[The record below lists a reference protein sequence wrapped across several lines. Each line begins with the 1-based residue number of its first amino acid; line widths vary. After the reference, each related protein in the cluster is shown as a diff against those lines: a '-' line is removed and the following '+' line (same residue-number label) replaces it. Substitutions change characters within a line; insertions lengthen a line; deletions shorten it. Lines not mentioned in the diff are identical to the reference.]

1 MSTPRIMIVEDESIV
16 ALDMRVRLTRLGYQV
31 VGIANTAQEGILLA
45 STQRPDLALMDI
57 RLKGDM
63 DGIETATI
71 LRAEFQIPVVYLTAY
86 ADDPTLARAKPTQ
99 PLGYLIKPFE
109 ERELHSTIEM
119 ALYKIKAEAI
129 QKEQTARMERLVATI
144 PDGVILLDSER
155 RVTMGNARAQSYLA
169 VLGGGGIGEVVTH
182 LGIHPL
188 EDLIAE
194 YSSDSGAFE
203 IVVAGT
209 PPLTFEVT
217 LSPVLPDLFQTQG
230 QSGDLVMVIRDVTG
244 ERLIQQR
251 VRDHERL
258 AAVGQLAAGIAHDF
272 NNILASIMINPQLI
286 QRMEPSLSPKS
297 LERLDS
303 ICDQA
308 KRGSDLIR
316 QILDFSRA
324 SAMEVKSF
332 DLGPLLKEL
341 TQILERTLPD
351 AIRLD
356 VASLP
361 GPCVVNGDSTRI
373 FQLLMNLAVNARDAM
388 AGKSGVLRVEV
399 NTHPNHEFHFAG
411 AEQHERW
418 VRIAVSDNGTGIQP
432 QDLPHIFEPFFTTK
446 PSGKGTGL
454 GLAQVYGIV
463 KQHGGQVFVESVV
476 GQGTTFAV
484 LLPAP
489 ARITYSKGQ
498 TGKLRVT
505 PSQGNQQTI
514 LLVEDNALVRQ
525 AIAEIL
531 EISNFSVLTAVNGRE
546 ALTLLEANSDRVEL
560 ILSDLDMPE
569 VNGLQLCRAV
579 RANQNDVHF
588 IILSGYISDED
599 KRELEALR
607 VAACVSKPAD
617 VERLLC
623 LIEEVL
629 DKPSAQLQRISA

>member
-31 VGIANTAQEGILLA
+31 VGIANTAREGIALA

-86 ADDPTLARAKPTQ
+86 ADDTTLARAKPTQ

-129 QKEQTARMERLVATI
+129 QKEQAARMERLVATI
-144 PDGVILLDSER
+144 PDGVILLDAER
-155 RVTMGNARAQSYLA
+155 RVMMANVRAQCYLETLA
-169 VLGGGGIGEVVTH
+169 DAGIGQVVTH
-182 LGIHPL
+182 LGVHAL

-194 YSSDSGAFE
+194 HGTDSGPFE
-203 IVVAGT
+203 IVVPGT
-209 PPLTFEVT
+209 PAMTFEVT
-217 LSPVLPDLFQTQG
+217 LSPVQADFAQTQG
-230 QSGDLVMVIRDVTG
+230 QPGDLVMVIRDVTAD
-244 ERLIQQR
+244 RLIQQR
-251 VRDHERL
+251 IRDHERL

-272 NNILASIMINPQLI
+272 NNILASIMVNPQII
-286 QRMEPSLSPKS
+286 QRMEPSLSPRT
-297 LERLDS
+297 LERLDA
-303 ICDQA
+303 ICEQA

-351 AIRLD
+351 SIRLE
-356 VASLP
+356 VASVV
-361 GPCVVNGDSTRI
+361 GPCIVNGDATRI

-388 AGKSGVLRVEV
+388 AGKSGVLRVEITPHHHDELQFEGA
-399 NTHPNHEFHFAG
+399 NT
-411 AEQHERW
+411 HERW
-418 VRIAVSDNGTGIQP
+418 VQIQVRDTGSGIKP

-463 KQHGGQVFVESVV
+463 QQHGGQVFVDSEV
-476 GQGTTFAV
+476 GQGTLFSV
-484 LLPAP
+484 MLPAP
-489 ARITYSKGQ
+489 DQLAYAKPQ

-505 PSQGNQQTI
+505 PSMGEQQTI

-525 AIAEIL
+525 SIAEIL
-531 EISNFSVLTAVNGRE
+531 EISNFTVLTAANGRQ
-546 ALTLLEANSDRVEL
+546 ALTLLEENAGQVEL

-569 VNGLQLCRAV
+569 MNGLQLCRTV

-599 KRELEALR
+599 KRELESLQ
-607 VAACVSKPAD
+607 VAECINKPAD

-623 LIEEVL
+623 TIEEVL
-629 DKPSAQLQRISA
+629 DKSPVQLQRISA